1 MLRMEIALF
10 LVLALLGAFL
20 LPISYVE
27 TPQGSYSAGPYAV
40 VSYAGGAFYL
50 VLCAVLLFGNWR
62 SLDRKKRFAIG
73 AALVIEFT
81 VCALQGL
88 HHTWLISGMGLTLMT
103 LAFYLTLEN
112 PDILRGELTEQ
123 KLSMLYLKSQVNPH
137 FLYNTLDAIRIQAQL
152 DGDKPVADLLMR
164 LVDFF
169 RLSVK
174 VDRPMVT
181 LDDELELLEAY
192 LELMCVRYPELQ
204 CDYDVDPELDG
215 AQVPNF
221 ILQPIVENSLLHG
234 LKDKGYR
241 GRVAIAARK
250 LDGGAMEVTVCDSGS
265 GFAPG
270 KRAEIDAMLAN
281 YAHQAPKLTGNSIGI
296 LNVQK
301 RIKLLCGREYGLSYT
316 ENETGGVTAHILL
329 PYQAPENGKERSE

>member
-10 LVLALLGAFL
+10 LVLALFGAFL

-40 VSYAGGAFYL
+40 VSYAGVAFYL

-137 FLYNTLDAIRIQAQL
+137 FLL
-152 DGDKPVADLLMR
+152 
-164 LVDFF
+164 
-169 RLSVK
+169 
-174 VDRPMVT
+174 
-181 LDDELELLEAY
+181 
-192 LELMCVRYPELQ
+192 
-204 CDYDVDPELDG
+204 
-215 AQVPNF
+215 
-221 ILQPIVENSLLHG
+221 
-234 LKDKGYR
+234 
-241 GRVAIAARK
+241 
-250 LDGGAMEVTVCDSGS
+250 
-265 GFAPG
+265 
-270 KRAEIDAMLAN
+270 
-281 YAHQAPKLTGNSIGI
+281 
-296 LNVQK
+296 
-301 RIKLLCGREYGLSYT
+301 
-316 ENETGGVTAHILL
+316 
-329 PYQAPENGKERSE
+329 

>member
-10 LVLALLGAFL
+10 
-20 LPISYVE
+20 
-27 TPQGSYSAGPYAV
+27 
-40 VSYAGGAFYL
+40 L

-88 HHTWLISGMGLTLMT
+88 HHTRLISSMGLTLMA
-103 LAFYLTLEN
+103 LALYLTLEN

-123 KLSMLYLKSQVNPH
+123 KLSMLYLKSQINPH

-181 LDDELELLEAY
+181 LDDELELLECDLPVIKIRVVCSKGTYIRALARDIGKALGSGAHLIG
-192 LELMCVRYPELQ
+192 LERTRI
-204 CDYDVDPELDG
+204 G
-215 AQVPNF
+215 
-221 ILQPIVENSLLHG
+221 
-234 LKDKGYR
+234 
-241 GRVAIAARK
+241 
-250 LDGGAMEVTVCDSGS
+250 EVTLDMCMS
-265 GFAPG
+265 PE
-270 KRAEIDAMLAN
+270 EIDDFLE
-281 YAHQAPKLTGNSIGI
+281 K
-296 LNVQK
+296 NVVK
-301 RIKLLCGREYGLSYT
+301 IEEEK
-316 ENETGGVTAHILL
+316 
-329 PYQAPENGKERSE
+329 

>member
-10 LVLALLGAFL
+10 
-20 LPISYVE
+20 
-27 TPQGSYSAGPYAV
+27 
-40 VSYAGGAFYL
+40 L

-103 LAFYLTLEN
+103 LALYLTLEN

-123 KLSMLYLKSQVNPH
+123 KLSMLYLKSQINPH

-204 CDYDVDPELDG
+204 CDYDVDPELGG

-234 LKDKGYR
+234 LKNKGYR

-250 LDGGAMEVTVCDSGS
+250 LDGGAMEARS
-265 GFAPG
+265 A
-270 KRAEIDAMLAN
+270 
-281 YAHQAPKLTGNSIGI
+281 
-296 LNVQK
+296 
-301 RIKLLCGREYGLSYT
+301 
-316 ENETGGVTAHILL
+316 TAGAASR
-329 PYQAPENGKERSE
+329 PASARRSTRCSRTMPIRPRSSPATASAF

>member
-10 LVLALLGAFL
+10 
-20 LPISYVE
+20 
-27 TPQGSYSAGPYAV
+27 
-40 VSYAGGAFYL
+40 L

-103 LAFYLTLEN
+103 LALYLTLEN
-112 PDILRGELTEQ
+112 PDILRGERTEQ
-123 KLSMLYLKSQVNPH
+123 KMRKADLRLLQEQINPH

-192 LELMCVRYPELQ
+192 LELMCVRYPEL
-204 CDYDVDPELDG
+204 
-215 AQVPNF
+215 
-221 ILQPIVENSLLHG
+221 
-234 LKDKGYR
+234 
-241 GRVAIAARK
+241 
-250 LDGGAMEVTVCDSGS
+250 
-265 GFAPG
+265 
-270 KRAEIDAMLAN
+270 
-281 YAHQAPKLTGNSIGI
+281 
-296 LNVQK
+296 
-301 RIKLLCGREYGLSYT
+301 
-316 ENETGGVTAHILL
+316 
-329 PYQAPENGKERSE
+329 

>member
-27 TPQGSYSAGPYAV
+27 TPQGSYSAGLYAV
-40 VSYAGGAFYL
+40 VSYAGVAFYL

-204 CDYDVDPELDG
+204 CDYDVDPELGG
-215 AQVPNF
+215 AQVP
-221 ILQPIVENSLLHG
+221 ISSCSPSW
-234 LKDKGYR
+234 K
-241 GRVAIAARK
+241 
-250 LDGGAMEVTVCDSGS
+250 TVCC
-265 GFAPG
+265 
-270 KRAEIDAMLAN
+270 
-281 YAHQAPKLTGNSIGI
+281 TG
-296 LNVQK
+296 
-301 RIKLLCGREYGLSYT
+301 
-316 ENETGGVTAHILL
+316 
-329 PYQAPENGKERSE
+329 